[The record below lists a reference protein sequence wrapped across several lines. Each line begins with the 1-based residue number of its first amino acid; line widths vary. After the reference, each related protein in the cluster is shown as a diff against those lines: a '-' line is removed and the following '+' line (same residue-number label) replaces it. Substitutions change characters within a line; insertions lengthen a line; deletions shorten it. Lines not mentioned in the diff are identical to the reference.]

1 MKIML
6 AEDEPNIATI
16 AKLTLEKMGGHEVHW
31 VSDGTKALE
40 TAINNSFDVILLDE
54 MMPGLNG
61 LNVCKQY
68 QAQASNPSPVIFLS
82 AKSQEVDIRQY
93 EAIGKG
99 YIMKRFDPM
108 SLCARIEE
116 ILKR

>member
-31 VSDGTKALE
+31 VSNGLNALE
-40 TAINNSFDVILLDE
+40 AALHMEFDLILLDE

-61 LNVCKQY
+61 LNVCKEY
-68 QAQASNPSPVIFLS
+68 HAQVQNPKPVIFLS
-82 AKSQEVDIRQY
+82 AKSQEADIR
-93 EAIGKG
+93 EFESVGDG
-99 YIMKRFDPM
+99 YINKPFDPM
-108 SLCARIEE
+108 LLCQKIEE
-116 ILKR
+116 ILKK

>member
-31 VSDGTKALE
+31 VSNGVTALE
-40 TAINNSFDVILLDE
+40 TALANTFDVILLDE

-61 LNVCKQY
+61 LSVCRQY
-68 QAQASNPSPVIFLS
+68 QTQAQNPSPVIFLS
-82 AKSQEVDIRQY
+82 AKSQEADIREF
-93 EAIGKG
+93 EATGKG
-99 YIMKRFDPM
+99 YINKPFDPM
-108 SLCARIEE
+108 SLCKKIEE
-116 ILKR
+116 ILKK

>member
-31 VSDGTKALE
+31 VPNGEIALS
-40 TAINNSFDVILLDE
+40 TALSEEFDVILLDE

-61 LNVCKQY
+61 LSVCKQY
-68 QAQASNPSPVIFLS
+68 QAQANNPKPVIFLS
-82 AKSQEVDIRQY
+82 AKSQESDIRQF
-93 EAIGKG
+93 EAVGKG
-99 YIMKRFDPM
+99 YIMKPFDPM
-108 SLCARIEE
+108 SLCSKIEE
-116 ILKR
+116 ILKK

>member
-31 VSDGTKALE
+31 VADGVKALE
-40 TAINNSFDVILLDE
+40 TALTNNFDVILLDE

-61 LNVCKQY
+61 LSVCKQY
-68 QAQASNPSPVIFLS
+68 QTQAADPKPVIFLS
-82 AKSQEVDIRQY
+82 AKSQETDIRQF
-93 EAIGKG
+93 ESVGKG
-99 YIMKRFDPM
+99 YIQKPFDPM
-108 SLCARIEE
+108 SLCSRIEE
-116 ILKR
+116 ILKK

>member
-31 VSDGTKALE
+31 VSDGLKALE
-40 TAINNSFDVILLDE
+40 TALNNTFDVILLDE

-68 QAQASNPSPVIFLS
+68 QAQCSNPTPVIFLS
-82 AKSQEVDIRQY
+82 AKSQEVDVKQF
-93 EAIGKG
+93 EATGKG
-99 YIMKRFDPM
+99 YIMKPFDPM
-108 SLCARIEE
+108 TLNARIEE
-116 ILKR
+116 ILKK

>member
-31 VSDGTKALE
+31 VSNGNAALDC
-40 TAINNSFDVILLDE
+40 ALNMNFDVILLDE

-61 LNVCKQY
+61 LSVCKQY
-68 QAQASNPSPVIFLS
+68 KAQTKDPKPVIFLS
-82 AKSQEVDIRQY
+82 AKSQEADIKEF
-93 EAIGKG
+93 EAAGKG
-99 YIMKRFDPM
+99 YINKPFDPM
-108 SLCARIEE
+108 SLCSKIEE
-116 ILKR
+116 ILKK